1 MPKNKLVVK
10 QSEQLVNQF
19 KEEMAEEFGLYRPA
33 VEKEA
38 ITPKIIKNQ
47 QNEKNKWTKLWKSL
61 FHKDKKH

>member
-33 VEKEA
+33 AEKEA
-38 ITPKIIKNQ
+38 ITPKIIKKQ
-47 QNEKNKWTKLWKSL
+47 QNEKNKWNKVWKSL
-61 FHKDKKH
+61 FHKDKKK